1 MRDFKKYTIW
11 VDSMKLVKEIYKLVE
26 AFPKEEKY
34 GLSSQI
40 CRASVSVPSNI
51 AEGASRKGIN
61 DFKRFLE
68 IALGSSFELETQLLI
83 AIDLGFT
90 KDNEVNLILN
100 RIVLLQKQINSL
112 IVKLEG
118 DLKN

>member
-1 MRDFKKYTIW
+1 
-11 VDSMKLVKEIYKLVE
+11 MKLVKEIYKLVE

-61 DFKRFLE
+61 DFKNVEKLFIIFAR
-68 IALGSSFELETQLLI
+68 
-83 AIDLGFT
+83 
-90 KDNEVNLILN
+90 
-100 RIVLLQKQINSL
+100 RIV
-112 IVKLEG
+112 
-118 DLKN
+118 